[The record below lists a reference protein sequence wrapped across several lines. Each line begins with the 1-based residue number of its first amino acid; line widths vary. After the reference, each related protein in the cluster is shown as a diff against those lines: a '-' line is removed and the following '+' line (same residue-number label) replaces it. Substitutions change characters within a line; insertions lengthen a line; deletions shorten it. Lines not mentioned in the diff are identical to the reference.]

1 VITFAVTVLNGL
13 HQPGDARAARRVP
26 RSGGGAKDTS
36 AQRTR
41 RRNRRLNTSPP
52 ARAGPLAG
60 RTRLPAYFILT
71 FFYATFFYPIM
82 VHWSWGQAR
91 LSESPPS
98 PMRPWGG
105 PTRPP
110 PQLRAAAGVD
120 VGLLALPGREWQLA
134 PGKPRALARAGASGR
149 ARAARRGGVAVVTGV
164 ALWTQIFER
173 DNRSNGM
180 FDWGGSGVIHVR
192 PAARAVPPRPTRAA
206 ACGL

>member
-1 VITFAVTVLNGL
+1 MLKGRDACSPWQAAVITFAVTVLNGL

-98 PMRPWGG
+98 PMRPWGLSFVRRQG
-105 PTRPP
+105 WMSAFSPYPDENGNWRPASP
-110 PQLRAAAGVD
+110 APLRAPA
-120 VGLLALPGREWQLA
+120 
-134 PGKPRALARAGASGR
+134 
-149 ARAARRGGVAVVTGV
+149 
-164 ALWTQIFER
+164 
-173 DNRSNGM
+173 
-180 FDWGGSGVIHVR
+180 R
-192 PAARAVPPRPTRAA
+192 PAAPAPHAVA
-206 ACGL
+206 GLPS